1 MERVLINEKL
11 SCAVRFVNRYGS
23 RKRLE
28 VCISGYQGMSSQGTG
43 CATRREIPGPLRP
56 AFGSRPSAPRSV
68 LGVQSPEQL
77 RVPQAWALCLGRG

>member
-1 MERVLINEKL
+1 MKSSAALCGLLTDN
-11 SCAVRFVNRYGS
+11 GS